1 MTTLAEIQSAVTE
14 LSDEERAKLRE
25 WLEEY
30 DADLWDKQIEEDFAA
45 GRLDAILTKV
55 DEDIKEGRIR
65 PL

>member
-30 DADLWDKQIEEDFAA
+30 DAGLWDKQIEADYAA
-45 GRLDAILTKV
+45 GRLDAILAKV